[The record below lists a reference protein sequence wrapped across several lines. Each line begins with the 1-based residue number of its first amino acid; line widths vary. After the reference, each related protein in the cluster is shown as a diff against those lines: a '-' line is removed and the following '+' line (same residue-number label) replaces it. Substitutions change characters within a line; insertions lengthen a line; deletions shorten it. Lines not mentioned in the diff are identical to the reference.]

1 MTNLVEFEVTD
12 ADLAA
17 LVGCSA
23 RYVRKLASEGKIHRV
38 GRNTFVLGDALQA
51 VIQEMTAGGGSGKQL
66 MQERVR
72 KLAADATLSEL
83 TLAKAKGE
91 VALISEFERAQTI
104 RFALIRARMMQVPQ
118 RAVVQIVA
126 ERDETKIKAVLFAEI
141 TEALTDAADEE
152 LDEADIN
159 EENQTDDENE

>member
-1 MTNLVEFEVTD
+1 MTSLVDMQVTD

-23 RYVRKLASEGKIHRV
+23 RYVRKLATEGKIHRV

-51 VIQEMTAGGGSGKQL
+51 VIEQMNAGGGSAKQL
-66 MQERVR
+66 MAERVR

-83 TLAKAKGE
+83 ALAKAKGE
-91 VALISEFERAQTI
+91 VALVGEFERAQSI
-104 RFALIRARMMQVPQ
+104 RFALIRARIMQIPQ

-126 ERDETKIKAVLFAEI
+126 ERDETKIKAVLAAEI
-141 TEALTDAADEE
+141 HQALTDAADQEIDETDLEE
-152 LDEADIN
+152 DN
-159 EENQTDDENE
+159 TDDEHE

>member
-1 MTNLVEFEVTD
+1 MTSLADMEVSD

-23 RYVRKLASEGKIHRV
+23 RYVRKLATEGKIHRV

-51 VIQEMTAGGGSGKQL
+51 VIQEMTAGGGGAKQL
-66 MQERVR
+66 MAERVR
-72 KLAADATLSEL
+72 KLSADATLSEL
-83 TLAKAKGE
+83 ALAKAKGE
-91 VALISEFERAQTI
+91 VALVSEFERAQSI
-104 RFALIRARMMQVPQ
+104 RFALIRARMLQVPQ

-152 LDEADIN
+152 LDEDDIN
-159 EENQTDDENE
+159 EENQNDDEHE